1 MATFKALPVPSEPLK
16 AGFVQHPK
24 PMAFTQTD
32 LDNINAA
39 IATGELSVEVN
50 GRKVV
55 YRSMDDLVKARSIV
69 ASDLQALG
77 APTSSVRRGSYRV
90 SFATHRGD

>member
-1 MATFKALPVPSEPLK
+1 
-16 AGFVQHPK
+16 
-24 PMAFTQTD
+24 MAFTQTD

-55 YRSMDDLVKARSIV
+55 YRSMNDLLKARSTIE
-69 ASDLQALG
+69 SDLSAASAAVNG
-77 APTSSVRRGSYRV
+77 VRRGSYRV
-90 SFATHRGD
+90 TFATHRGD

>member
-1 MATFKALPVPSEPLK
+1 
-16 AGFVQHPK
+16 
-24 PMAFTQTD
+24 MAFTQTD

-55 YRSMDDLVKARSIV
+55 YRSVDDLLKARAVMQADLASSSAAV
-69 ASDLQALG
+69 ASS
-77 APTSSVRRGSYRV
+77 PRRGAFRV
-90 SFATHRGD
+90 TFATHRGD